1 MPRAD
6 KRKRVTPLRVSLKT
20 RTIIREIRELSPR
33 KYSSDD
39 QLVQE
44 LVQSFL
50 ELLERRA
57 GIPKTDKRPATETR
71 ATTSR
76 PSGRYS
82 TGATVTAH
90 AGR

>member
-1 MPRAD
+1 MTD
-6 KRKRVTPLRVSLKT
+6 KRKRVTPLRVSTKT

-57 GIPKTDKRPATETR
+57 GIPKSDKRPATETR
-71 ATTSR
+71 ATTPQ
-76 PSGRYS
+76 PSGRFS
-82 TGATVTAH
+82 TGAPAPLH